1 MKFGIMSLNGYTVE
15 VSNLSPRATEGDLYD
30 FFSFSGAIE
39 HIEIIRSGDYASTA
53 YVTFKEPH
61 SLETAVLLSGATI
74 VDQHVCI
81 TRWGQYDE
89 PSFWDHPSSW
99 RVEDDTERMASQG
112 YQFRTTPTEAATMA
126 QEVVKTMLSKGY
138 VLGKDALSKAKAFD
152 ESHRVTAT
160 AAAKVA
166 ELSNRV
172 GLTDKIC
179 AGVDAVRS
187 TDQQYHVS
195 ETAKTVALAAGRTA
209 ASVANTVVNS
219 SYFAAGAMWV
229 SDALNRA
236 SKAAAD
242 LGSHGNRH

>member
-1 MKFGIMSLNGYTVE
+1 MSLDGYTVE

-39 HIEIIRSGDYASTA
+39 HIEIIRSGEYASTA

-74 VDQHVCI
+74 IDQHVCI
-81 TRWGQYDE
+81 SRWGDYKE
-89 PSFWDHPSSW
+89 PLSFWDQPSW
-99 RVEDDTERMASQG
+99 GFEDENEQMASHG
-112 YQFRTTPTEAATMA
+112 YQCRTTPREAATMA

-138 VLGKDALSKAKAFD
+138 VLGKDALAKAKAFD
-152 ESHRVTAT
+152 ESHHVTAT

-166 ELSNRV
+166 ELSDRV
-172 GLTDKIC
+172 GLTSKIC
-179 AGVDAVRS
+179 AGVNAVRS
-187 TDQQYHVS
+187 VDQQYHVS
-195 ETAKTVALAAGRTA
+195 EAAKTVASVTGRTA
-209 ASVANTVVNS
+209 AAVANTVVNS

-236 SKAAAD
+236 SKAAAE
-242 LGSHGNRH
+242 LASQGNRH

>member
-1 MKFGIMSLNGYTVE
+1 MSLNGYAVE
-15 VSNLSPRATEGDLYD
+15 VSNLSPRATERDLYD

-74 VDQHVCI
+74 IDQHVCI
-81 TRWGQYDE
+81 ARWGHHE
-89 PSFWDHPSSW
+89 ETSSFWDRPTW
-99 RVEDDTERMASQG
+99 RVEDDNDSMASQAH
-112 YQFRTTPTEAATMA
+112 QFQTTPGEAVTMA
-126 QEVVKTMLSKGY
+126 QDVVKTMLAKGY
-138 VLGKDALSKAKAFD
+138 ILGKDALSKARAFD
-152 ESHRVTAT
+152 ESHQVSAT

-172 GLTDKIC
+172 GLTGKIS
-179 AGVDAVRS
+179 AGVDAVRAV
-187 TDQQYHVS
+187 DQQYHVS
-195 ETAKTVALAAGRTA
+195 DTTKTVVSATGRTA
-209 ASVANTVVNS
+209 ASVAHSVVNS

-236 SKAAAD
+236 SKAAAE
-242 LGSHGNRH
+242 LGSHGNRN